1 MLPTFT
7 HTCQAKAGGFAWQ
20 LSRLR
25 TGWLA
30 EGTEL
35 YHCCLVHQVALP
47 EWQHLIP
54 QRVPSSKTTTPTMT
68 NPEPCASNPQTTPH
82 KHFWL
87 ASTGESQDSSRPL
100 RETAAWSKTSTP
112 TLNTIIY
119 KCCRAFASRSEDTA
133 GSSIDTKIEGY
144 TQSHSIQQEQLEIQ
158 TTCTQLSPTPMKQ
171 KSCANTLS
179 AHTSV
184 ELTVCGLLAQGS
196 GFVMVESLGALL
208 AWHGWKCPQR
218 NAPLASHMAHNIKLS
233 SDPNNIPPKASNL
246 K

>member
-1 MLPTFT
+1 MAAP
-7 HTCQAKAGGFAWQ
+7 HTSACPQ
-20 LSRLR
+20 LKN
-25 TGWLA
+25 
-30 EGTEL
+30 
-35 YHCCLVHQVALP
+35 YHTDYDKP
-47 EWQHLIP
+47 
-54 QRVPSSKTTTPTMT
+54 
-68 NPEPCASNPQTTPH
+68 TPH
-82 KHFWL
+82 KHVWS

-100 RETAAWSKTSTP
+100 RETAAAWSKTSTP
-112 TLNTIIY
+112 TPNTIIY

-184 ELTVCGLLAQGS
+184 ELTVWGLLAQGS

-218 NAPLASHMAHNIKLS
+218 NAPLASHVAHNIKLS